1 MFTGTIIGNLG
12 ADAEVRDSNGQKFV
26 SLSIGETR
34 KFKKADG
41 TEITET
47 NWYDATINNAEH
59 PVLPFLKQGVK
70 VCVQGDVSLRV
81 YSSKKDRMM
90 KAGATIR
97 VQKIELCGGSS
108 DDVPRRLIDPDTAAI
123 YETQK
128 YYWIPFDT
136 KSMNKDEVKSLVDER
151 GRQFTMNK
159 QGFVVPVPEE
169 KQQQEGEG

>member
-108 DDVPRRLIDPDTAAI
+108 DDVPRRLIDPDTGAV

-128 YYWIPFDT
+128 YYWINFDT
-136 KSMNKDEVKSLVDER
+136 KSMTENEKKYLIDDR
-151 GRQFTMNK
+151 GRQYVMDNK
-159 QGFVVPVPEE
+159 GFVAPVTDE
-169 KQQQEGEG
+169 KQPQEGEG